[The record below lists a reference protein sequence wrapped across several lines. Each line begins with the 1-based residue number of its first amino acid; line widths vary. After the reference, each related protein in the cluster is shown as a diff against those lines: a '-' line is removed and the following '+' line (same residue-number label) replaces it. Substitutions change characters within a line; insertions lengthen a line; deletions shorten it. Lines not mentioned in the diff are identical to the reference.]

1 MQKSGFLTTRLIS
14 PLNKG
19 FFAFEVDIISMKK
32 HNCHRRFDD
41 VTSFHKKCYV
51 MCGHNIIYDM
61 TLSTEKQQRHMINDA
76 NVRQSFESNIY
87 YVKFIFKI
95 TMNL

>member
-1 MQKSGFLTTRLIS
+1 
-14 PLNKG
+14 
-19 FFAFEVDIISMKK
+19 
-32 HNCHRRFDD
+32 
-41 VTSFHKKCYV
+41 
-51 MCGHNIIYDM
+51 MCGHNILYDM

-76 NVRQSFESNIY
+76 VRQSFESNIY